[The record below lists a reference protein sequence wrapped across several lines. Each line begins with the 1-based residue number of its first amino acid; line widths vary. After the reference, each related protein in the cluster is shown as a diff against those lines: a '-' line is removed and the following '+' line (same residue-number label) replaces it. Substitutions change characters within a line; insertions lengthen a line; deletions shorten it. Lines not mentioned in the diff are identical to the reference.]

1 MTRYLLVCGSRKWEE
16 RKPIERELSQ
26 LVNDVSLGGENDVRV
41 LHGGARGADKL
52 AGAVAEAMGLRVK
65 VMEADWPTHDP
76 AWCRCSR
83 QQMAERSYCAMA
95 GHKRN
100 RAMLDLLLARRAD
113 GAPVSVMAFVA
124 AAKLEGSPGTHN
136 IVSSAHAKAVPVQ
149 IVFPWRSEF
158 LS

>member
-16 RKPIERELSQ
+16 RTPIERELGQ
-26 LVNDVSLGGENDVRV
+26 LVSDVAIGGEDDVRV

-65 VMEADWPTHDP
+65 VMEADWRQHDP

-83 QQMAERSYCAMA
+83 QQMAERGYCAMA

-113 GAPVSVMAFVA
+113 GALVSVMAFVA
-124 AAKLEGSPGTHN
+124 AAKLGDSPGTHN
-136 IVSSAHAKAVPVQ
+136 MVSSAHAKAVPVQ
-149 IVFPWRSEF
+149 IVFPWRTETMA
-158 LS
+158 